1 MNHRNRNN
9 TSLRKAKG
17 GAVMFSFL
25 LLAGVTGCAGRAA
38 GASQAVTAGTD
49 AEENV
54 SSAETDKGGNVLTVT
69 FMNVGKADAI
79 TLQNSSSFVMIDT
92 GTADTAD
99 QVVSELKR
107 MGCTSID
114 ALYITHFD
122 QDHVGGAAEVIR
134 NFEVQ
139 NIFVT
144 YQSKDSDEIDA
155 FYQAMADKGYT
166 AQEILAEDA
175 SERAGVQMQYGGV
188 EYSVYPPDLDEYDD
202 DTSNNS
208 SLVIRAQNG
217 RNAFLFTGDIEK
229 ERIEEL
235 LDDGRNLRCD
245 VIKIPHHGRK
255 CSRTDDLIVAAQPA
269 AAVIT
274 SSDEEPESEKTLEVL
289 RENNVETYLT
299 RLGEVK
305 AVSDG
310 WSVKMSGHTDAA
322 EASDFLYSADTAD
335 TESAQELAQ

>member
-1 MNHRNRNN
+1 
-9 TSLRKAKG
+9 
-17 GAVMFSFL
+17 MFSFL
-25 LLAGVTGCAGRAA
+25 LLAGVTGCTGGGEGASSSFPAA
-38 GASQAVTAGTD
+38 GA
-49 AEENV
+49 
-54 SSAETDKGGNVLTVT
+54 AETSGNSGQAGGYANTLVITY
-69 FMNVGKADAI
+69 MDVGKADAI

-92 GTADTAD
+92 GSADTSS
-99 QVVSELKR
+99 QVVSELRK

-134 NFEVQ
+134 NFDVQ

-155 FYQAMADKGYT
+155 FYQAMVDKGYT

-175 SERAGVQMQYGGV
+175 SGGEGVRMQYGGI
-188 EYSVYPPDLDEYDD
+188 EYSVYPPDLREYENDE
-202 DTSNNS
+202 SNNS

-217 RNAFLFTGDIEK
+217 HNAFLFTGDIEK

-235 LDDGRNLRCD
+235 LNDGRNLRCD
-245 VIKIPHHGRK
+245 VIKMPHHGRK
-255 CSRTDDLIVAAQPA
+255 CSRSDDLIVSAQPA
-269 AAVIT
+269 EAVIT
-274 SSDEEPESEKTLEVL
+274 SSDEERESEKTLEVL
-289 RENNVETYLT
+289 RENNVKTYLT

-310 WSVKMSGHTDAA
+310 WSVKMSGHTEAA
-322 EASDFLYSADTAD
+322 VPVSASYSDTAD
-335 TESAQELAQ
+335 TEHDQ